1 VQETQNSSVYLNPW
15 LKNTEEYQA
24 GKTFEYV
31 TNKYGWKRE
40 DILRLAGNEATMG
53 TSPMAIEA
61 AQEACLSSNFYDEP
75 KAESLIEDLELYHQI
90 DQTKHG
96 IVVGNGMDSII
107 ELALMLF
114 CNKQSSIIDCPPS
127 FIYYQFAAKRQG
139 IEIIEVPRKLKNKR
153 LNIDIKTLLERIQA
167 NTKMIFLCSPN
178 NPDGAVIDLNSIEA
192 VCKVALE
199 KTIIVFIDHAYI
211 NFANKN
217 KYEAK
222 SLLDKFNNIII
233 GYTFSKAFAMAG
245 FRVGYGIMAKELQK
259 KFLSLMTPFLNSKAS
274 IAAAKAAL
282 KDTKHLNSIINNNNT
297 ELIKVNNELTKLGFL
312 CFESEANFILFT
324 PNLELTTRL
333 RLDPNLLMDKILE
346 DLLSEGIIIRQ
357 VKNLRLNGSSHPCA
371 RVTIGRPEENQ
382 RFLKALIKSIN

>member
-1 VQETQNSSVYLNPW
+1 VEETQNSSSYLNPW
-15 LKNTEEYQA
+15 LKNIEEYQA

-31 TNKYGWKRE
+31 TNRYGWKQD
-40 DILRLAGNEATMG
+40 DILRLAGNEATIG
-53 TSPMAIEA
+53 TSPMAIKA

-107 ELALMLF
+107 EHALMLF

-127 FIYYQFAAKRQG
+127 FIYYQFAARRQG
-139 IEIIEVPRKLKNKR
+139 IEIINAARKLENKR
-153 LNIDIKTLLERIQA
+153 LYINTKNIIEKIQT

-178 NPDGAVIDLNSIEA
+178 NPDGAVIDLDSIEA
-192 VCKVALE
+192 VCKVAIE
-199 KTIIVFIDHAYI
+199 KNIIVFIDHAYI
-211 NFANKN
+211 DFTNKN

-222 SLLDKFNNIII
+222 SLLEKFDNIII

-274 IAAAKAAL
+274 VAAAKVAL
-282 KDTKHLNSIINNNNT
+282 KDAEHLNSIINNNNT

-312 CFESEANFILFT
+312 CFESEANFLLFT
-324 PNLELTTRL
+324 PNSELTTRL
-333 RLDPNLLMDKILE
+333 RLDPNLLMNKILE
-346 DLLSEGIIIRQ
+346 NLLSEGIIIRQ
-357 VKNLRLNGSSHPCA
+357 IKNLKLNSSYHPCA

-382 RFLKALIKSIN
+382 RFLKALIKSIH